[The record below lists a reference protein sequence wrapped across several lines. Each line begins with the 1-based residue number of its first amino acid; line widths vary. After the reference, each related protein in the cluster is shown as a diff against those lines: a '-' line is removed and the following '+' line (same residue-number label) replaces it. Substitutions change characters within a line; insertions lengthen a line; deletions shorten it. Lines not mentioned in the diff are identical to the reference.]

1 MQGGER
7 IARGKRRI
15 PREVGMQ
22 RKVRDGKYHVAKVL
36 LTLLLILC
44 GLVLGLGRQ
53 FYDEAI
59 VDAFFALA
67 LASVVIIHLRTRPR
81 WLDVVL
87 IAVGTAFLAAV
98 DFHTLHYPTTI
109 MAWFSFLGLSSFVI
123 MGVRSIWEQ
132 ERRFLLYAWV
142 PAALFVVSDYFAST
156 MLQWTTKAHPKTFDL
171 YLLSFDGSLRV
182 QLAFAVGR
190 YYARLDWLHIIALIG
205 YVGLA
210 VPIAVVYVGRL
221 IRFKERAF
229 SSMLAF
235 LIAGP
240 MGILFYNLFP
250 ACGPHSL
257 FGQAFPFHSLPIA
270 NLSRLALEPVA
281 IPGARN
287 AMPSLHLAWTLLA
300 WWYSK
305 GLSWIERFIAFA
317 FLGLTALATLGTG
330 EHWFVDLVVAFPF
343 ALMIQAICAYD
354 VSSREPTRI
363 TALVLGLGGTL
374 AWLVTLR
381 YGTKL
386 VWTSPIVPW
395 ALVVAT
401 IALISIRQ
409 AKLDRVANF
418 EKPTAAGRSKPST
431 SPLDHTSRLVGLPG
445 R

>member
-1 MQGGER
+1 MER
-7 IARGKRRI
+7 KITDTKYRG
-15 PREVGMQ
+15 V
-22 RKVRDGKYHVAKVL
+22 KVL
-36 LTLLLILC
+36 LTLLLMLC
-44 GLVLGLGRQ
+44 GLALGLGRQ
-53 FYDEAI
+53 FYDEAM

-67 LASVVIIHLRTRPR
+67 LASVVIIHMRVRPR
-81 WLDVVL
+81 WLDAVL
-87 IAVGTAFLAAV
+87 IAVGTALLATV
-98 DFHTLHYPTTI
+98 DFHVLHYAMKITG
-109 MAWFSFLGLSSFVI
+109 WFSFLGLSSFVI

-142 PAALFVVSDYFAST
+142 PAALFVMSDYFAST
-156 MLQWTTKAHPKTFDL
+156 MLQWTTKAHPKTLDL

-190 YYARLDWLHIIALIG
+190 YYARQPWLHISALIG
-205 YVGLA
+205 YIGLA
-210 VPIAVVYVGRL
+210 VPIAIVYVGRL
-221 IRFKERAF
+221 IRFKQRAF
-229 SSMLAF
+229 PSMLAF
-235 LIAGP
+235 LVAGP

-287 AMPSLHLAWTLLA
+287 AMPSLHIAWTLLA

-305 GLSWIERFIAFA
+305 GLSWIERFVTFA

-330 EHWFVDLVVAFPF
+330 EHWFVDLIVAFPF
-343 ALMIQAICAYD
+343 ALMIQAICAYH

-363 TALVLGLGGTL
+363 AALVLGLGGTL

-381 YGTKL
+381 YGAKL
-386 VWTSPIVPW
+386 FWTSPIVPW
-395 ALVVAT
+395 AFMVAT

-418 EKPTAAGRSKPST
+418 GNTNAAGPSKPLT
-431 SPLDHTSRLVGLPG
+431 SPLCDASRLVDQPG